1 MKMVKRMSAT
11 LDETRKLA
19 PAAAGRWFASINKSN
34 GEPPLHV
41 RFATL
46 DFSVSG
52 FSQWHHR
59 ADTCAWSRTGASTE
73 PLPTRQMSARFR
85 PHTRLTRQLCNRS
98 IPLRFNFAGCIS
110 TPLHSDGRKLARQ
123 SGTNRARPN
132 DGSCGK
138 HWPQDFVRPASN
150 SPRVVARGQGNSNT
164 ARGSAC
170 RRGQAIA
177 PRGFARCKTWQ

>member
-1 MKMVKRMSAT
+1 MVYGCHPRRAFRYPRARVERHRLSNVYRAFQPFRLADDFRRGSGMKMVKRMSAT

-19 PAAAGRWFASINKSN
+19 PAAAGRWFASLNKSN

-59 ADTCAWSRTGASTE
+59 ADTCAWSRPGASAE

-123 SGTNRARPN
+123 SGNK
-132 DGSCGK
+132 SC
-138 HWPQDFVRPASN
+138 
-150 SPRVVARGQGNSNT
+150 
-164 ARGSAC
+164 
-170 RRGQAIA
+170 A
-177 PRGFARCKTWQ
+177 PE

>member
-1 MKMVKRMSAT
+1 MVKRMSAT

-59 ADTCAWSRTGASTE
+59 ADTCAWSRPGASAE

-85 PHTRLTRQLCNRS
+85 PHTRLTRQLCTR
-98 IPLRFNFAGCIS
+98 S
-110 TPLHSDGRKLARQ
+110 TPFHFSFTSSTSVSFRSDGRKLARQ
-123 SGTNRARPN
+123 SG
-132 DGSCGK
+132 DKSC
-138 HWPQDFVRPASN
+138 
-150 SPRVVARGQGNSNT
+150 
-164 ARGSAC
+164 
-170 RRGQAIA
+170 A
-177 PRGFARCKTWQ
+177 PE